1 MDRTESRKLDLVK
14 HGSQCQSRLPSAQA
28 SGSCCI
34 PIRQYR
40 EDVRTNAN
48 TYAGSYSE
56 ALKIPA
62 KKSGLKLSEK
72 LVVRRCAS
80 GAYSVVSEA
89 GAPPSL
95 TSRRPKKYV
104 KYVFDKT
111 IAPSSLHT

>member
-1 MDRTESRKLDLVK
+1 M
-14 HGSQCQSRLPSAQA
+14 
-28 SGSCCI
+28 
-34 PIRQYR
+34 
-40 EDVRTNAN
+40 NAN